1 MLKYPSMANGKDY
14 YKILGID
21 KNASEEDIKKAYR
34 KLAREHH
41 PDVVSEKDKEAAE
54 RRFKEIN
61 EAYRVLSDPEKRKMY
76 DRFGTAEPGKGF
88 GGFGEGFGRGG
99 QWGPFTYT
107 YTSNGNADF
116 GDFDPFDIFE
126 SMFGFRGFGQRAPRR
141 GKNLYYQLDVT
152 FKEAVFGVEKD
163 ISIESGKVKIKI
175 PAGARDGL
183 ELKFA
188 GKGMPGPGGAPAG
201 DLFLTLR
208 VAYPRGFR
216 VLGDDVLVLAEVDIV
231 TATLG
236 GIIEVP
242 VVDLAKPDATGKA
255 KLKIPAGTQYG
266 TRFAVRGKG
275 MPRLHGR
282 GQGDVLVQVSVVVPK
297 RLTKKQRELLEAFGP
312 V

>member
-1 MLKYPSMANGKDY
+1 MTNGKDY

-54 RRFKEIN
+54 KRFKEIN

-76 DRFGTAEPGKGF
+76 DKFGTAEPGKGF
-88 GGFGEGFGRGG
+88 GGFGEGFGRSG

-107 YTSNGNADF
+107 YTTNGGADF

-126 SMFGFRGFGQRAPRR
+126 SMFGFRGFGQRTPKR
-141 GKNLYYQLDVT
+141 GKNLYYQMDIT
-152 FKEAVFGVEKD
+152 FREAVFGVEKD
-163 ISIESGKVKIKI
+163 INIESGRVRIKI

-208 VAYPRGFR
+208 VSYPQEFR
-216 VLGDDVLVLAEVDIV
+216 VSGDDVLVLADVDIV
-231 TATLG
+231 TAALG
-236 GIIEVP
+236 GVIEVP
-242 VVDLAKPDATGKA
+242 VVDLSRPDAIGKA
-255 KLKIPAGTQYG
+255 KLRIPAGTQHG

-282 GQGDVLVQVSVVVPK
+282 GQGDVLVQVNVVVPR
-297 RLTKKQRELLEAFGP
+297 RLNKKQKDLLEAFGAARE
-312 V
+312 